1 MGLAAFQ
8 MAPILLLAIV
18 AMAMVLVTGCID
30 VDEAFAFVDGYFLV
44 LIFAMLG
51 VGAALEHTGRWR

>member
-1 MGLAAFQ
+1 

-30 VDEAFAFVDGYFLV
+30 VDEAFAFVDGCFLV